1 MEGSQNHRY
10 YIYNI
15 KGSDMGYCLI
25 FNFQIRGD
33 SLIDKNELA
42 GCDIMV

>member
-25 FNFQIRGD
+25 FNFQTYIPQPT
-33 SLIDKNELA
+33 I
-42 GCDIMV
+42 II